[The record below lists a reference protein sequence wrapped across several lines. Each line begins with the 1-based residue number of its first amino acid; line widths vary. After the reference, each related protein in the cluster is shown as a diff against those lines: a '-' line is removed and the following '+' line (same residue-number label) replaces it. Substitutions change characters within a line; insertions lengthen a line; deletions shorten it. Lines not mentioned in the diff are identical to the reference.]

1 MHLIYVD
8 ENALGDMILQ
18 LHIGDSLRGY
28 EVQKTTPEDRYDLTT
43 IMGPV
48 GETVTHLLDSTS
60 QVTLSSVERLPR
72 YRPYPIRTKVLSSS
86 ACRRRTS
93 WSSGSSARRPLP
105 SPATSVPCAALVSSS
120 FRTTPTG

>member
-1 MHLIYVD
+1 MHLIYVY
-8 ENALGDMILQ
+8 ENSLGDMILQ

-60 QVTLSSVERLPR
+60 PGDTSVERLLR